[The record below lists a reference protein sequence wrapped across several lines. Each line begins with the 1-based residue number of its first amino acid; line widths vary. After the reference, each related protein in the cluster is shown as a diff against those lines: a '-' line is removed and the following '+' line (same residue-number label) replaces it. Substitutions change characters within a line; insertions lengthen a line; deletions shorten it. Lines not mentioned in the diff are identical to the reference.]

1 MIRREGSLE
10 RLAWR
15 QRPGVGRDSDPTTRK
30 PLGLELPVPPA
41 VECLSMPGR
50 YGVVSHRIGE
60 QGKTPPC
67 SIVLSGPWL
76 VSGNAVAPISIGLG
90 LRSRA
95 RRYNPAAFCR
105 RALPGRARV

>member
-1 MIRREGSLE
+1 VIRREGSLE

-15 QRPGVGRDSDPTTRK
+15 QRRGVGRDSDPTTRK

-41 VECLSMPGR
+41 VECLSMPGC

-67 SIVLSGPWL
+67 SIVCSGPGW
-76 VSGNAVAPISIGLG
+76 
-90 LRSRA
+90 
-95 RRYNPAAFCR
+95 
-105 RALPGRARV
+105 

>member
-1 MIRREGSLE
+1 MIRGEGSLE

-41 VECLSMPGR
+41 VECLSMPGC
-50 YGVVSHRIGE
+50 YGVVSHRIGSK
-60 QGKTPPC
+60 GKPRPAQ
-67 SIVLSGPWL
+67 SYVRAL
-76 VSGNAVAPISIGLG
+76 VGEWPRGSSDQDRAGVT
-90 LRSRA
+90 RSPA